1 MGILLIVFPFSISST
16 YFRKSRSRW
25 KPYGVSTEYGGF
37 PLTPF
42 SFVFGGKLLPG
53 GVKTRHQC
61 LFRGNILRIFFF
73 TFLFFHHV
81 PVFSLTNRFFS
92 LISEKRKNQIT
103 SQTAIK
109 HKHSRREYP
118 EISRGKITFYLRF
131 HWNLSHNSVLLLFLH
146 LSSPAL
152 FFSHS
157 CCFISSRLLLFN
169 GDGPDFHLITALPW
183 TGAGNSLKVFRP
195 TGTFNSHRQEH
206 RRPLLW
212 LALFLAET
220 FVPLLHVESSSQIS
234 VYLTEMSFS
243 FLRCVIENLSS
254 ASRRSTWSLH
264 TRTVLLTTSLCGS
277 PQTISTMQST
287 DKHHKVSVLS
297 TLPFIINT
305 QSDRSQQIS
314 RFCTSGAALGY
325 ENVILI
331 YIIMLLCA
339 CII

>member
-109 HKHSRREYP
+109 HKNSRREYP

-131 HWNLSHNSVLLLFLH
+131 HSEIWVTTQFCFCSSTCLLQLC
-146 LSSPAL
+146 
-152 FFSHS
+152 FSHTLAAS
-157 CCFISSRLLLFN
+157 FLPGCYYSTAT
-169 GDGPDFHLITALPW
+169 GLIFTWLQPCHERELEIAW
-183 TGAGNSLKVFRP
+183 KFSG
-195 TGTFNSHRQEH
+195 RQERSTPTDRSTDGH
-206 RRPLLW
+206 CCDSLFSSLRRSCHCYMWSLRPK
-212 LALFLAET
+212 
-220 FVPLLHVESSSQIS
+220 SSF
-234 VYLTEMSFS
+234 TW
-243 FLRCVIENLSS
+243 LRCLFPFSGVWSRIFPAPLVAVRDRCTPELFSWPPASAAAPNNLNYAVNRQTPQSFR
-254 ASRRSTWSLH
+254 AEHFALH
-264 TRTVLLTTSLCGS
+264 
-277 PQTISTMQST
+277 
-287 DKHHKVSVLS
+287 H
-297 TLPFIINT
+297 
-305 QSDRSQQIS
+305 
-314 RFCTSGAALGY
+314 
-325 ENVILI
+325 
-331 YIIMLLCA
+331 
-339 CII
+339 

>member
-220 FVPLLHVESSSQIS
+220 FVPLLHVESSF
-234 VYLTEMSFS
+234 TW
-243 FLRCVIENLSS
+243 LRCLFPFSGVWSRIFPAPLVAVRDRCTPELFSWPPAS
-254 ASRRSTWSLH
+254 AAAPKQSQ
-264 TRTVLLTTSLCGS
+264 LC
-277 PQTISTMQST
+277 
-287 DKHHKVSVLS
+287 
-297 TLPFIINT
+297 
-305 QSDRSQQIS
+305 SQQTNTTK
-314 RFCTSGAALGY
+314 FPCWALCPSSLTRSLTGV
-325 ENVILI
+325 NKLADFAHLVQLLDMK
-331 YIIMLLCA
+331 MLY
-339 CII
+339 